1 MRNKPLT
8 IRELSI
14 ANLKRKPLRTIGLII
29 VVTLVAFILF
39 AGGILSVSLGNG
51 LESMKAR
58 LGADLMVVPVGYDK
72 GVEGILLKGEPAY
85 FYFDRAVEQELKK
98 IEGVESV
105 SSQFYLTS
113 LNQDCCSVP
122 VQFVGFDPETD
133 FSVQPWICESYSR
146 EVRDGELTFKKR

>member
-58 LGADLMVVPVGYDK
+58 LV
-72 GVEGILLKGEPAY
+72 
-85 FYFDRAVEQELKK
+85 
-98 IEGVESV
+98 
-105 SSQFYLTS
+105 T
-113 LNQDCCSVP
+113 
-122 VQFVGFDPETD
+122 T
-133 FSVQPWICESYSR
+133 R
-146 EVRDGELTFKKR
+146 EWKEFF